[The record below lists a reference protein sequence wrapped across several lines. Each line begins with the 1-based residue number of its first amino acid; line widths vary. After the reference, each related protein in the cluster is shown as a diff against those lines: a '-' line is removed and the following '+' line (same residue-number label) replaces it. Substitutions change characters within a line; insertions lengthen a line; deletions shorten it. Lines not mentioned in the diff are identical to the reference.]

1 MVGSAVSPMF
11 GSADVAVDGEEGDGG
26 GRWKDGAA
34 AVEDWEWWEEEDRR
48 LFDTRLS
55 RSVSPRDGGPRLRR
69 S

>member
-1 MVGSAVSPMF
+1 MF

-26 GRWKDGAA
+26 GGWKGGEA

-48 LFDTRLS
+48 LWDTRLS
-55 RSVSPRDGGPRLRR
+55 RAVSPRVGGPRLRR